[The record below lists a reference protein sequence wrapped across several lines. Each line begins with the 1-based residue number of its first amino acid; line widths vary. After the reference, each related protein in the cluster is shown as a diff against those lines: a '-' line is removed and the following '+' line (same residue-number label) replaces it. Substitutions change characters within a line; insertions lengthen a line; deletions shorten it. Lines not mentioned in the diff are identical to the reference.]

1 MEISWK
7 EMKLMNWKKYA
18 NVSSDG
24 DLLKGDEID
33 ELEEVCQRF
42 MFLCCLR
49 FELILLSYFD
59 LLEDNDELGF
69 FHLRFS
75 LLFRNL
81 EGLYNG

>member
-1 MEISWK
+1 MIWNLRLDEV
-7 EMKLMNWKKYA
+7 LTG
-18 NVSSDG
+18 VCDG

>member
-1 MEISWK
+1 
-7 EMKLMNWKKYA
+7 MNSKKYV
-18 NVSSDG
+18 NVSCDG

-49 FELILLSYFD
+49 FELILSYFD
-59 LLEDNDELGF
+59 LLKDNDELF
-69 FHLRFS
+69 LIHLRFY

-81 EGLYNG
+81 EGLYKG